1 MDWVGAP
8 LHFGDDGQPRSKK
21 LPGLFASR
29 IPWGSMCNRRDSS
42 SRIWDLGRWQCL
54 TNRGDSFNFSAYA
67 SLLEKGEEVPGCID
81 AEGGVRMKEGIKA
94 IVVGAAG
101 KMGGRIIHIINE
113 TPSIALYRAIERPDH
128 PSIGRDIGEITGLGK
143 IGIPL
148 EGDLK
153 KDGGDVIINFTN
165 PKASIESLEFAKEAG
180 LAIVIGTTGLIP
192 EQMEKVKDLSKSV
205 RCVFSPNMS
214 VGVNVMFRIV
224 QEVAQ
229 VLGPE
234 YDIEILEAHH
244 HLKKDS
250 PSGTAVKLGELIAKA
265 MGRDFGQV
273 GIYGRKGMIGERKKD
288 EIGMQVIR
296 AGDIVGEHTVLF
308 GGVGERL
315 EIIHRA
321 HSRDNFARG
330 AVRAALWVVNQPN
343 GLYDMQDVLGLKK

>member
-1 MDWVGAP
+1 VG
-8 LHFGDDGQPRSKK
+8 GGISMKK
-21 LPGLFASR
+21 
-29 IPWGSMCNRRDSS
+29 
-42 SRIWDLGRWQCL
+42 
-54 TNRGDSFNFSAYA
+54 
-67 SLLEKGEEVPGCID
+67 
-81 AEGGVRMKEGIKA
+81 GIKA
-94 IVVGAAG
+94 IVIGAAG
-101 KMGGRIIHIINE
+101 KMGGRIINIIKE
-113 TPSIALYRAIERPDH
+113 TPSIELYRTVERSDH
-128 PSIGRDIGEITGLGK
+128 PSIGKDIGEIVGLGK

-165 PKASIESLEFAKEAG
+165 PKASIESLEFAKETG
-180 LAIVIGTTGLIP
+180 SAIVIGTTGLSP
-192 EQMEKVKDLSKSV
+192 EQIERVKDLSKSV

-224 QEVAQ
+224 QEVAK

-273 GIYGRKGMIGERKKD
+273 GIYGRKGMIGERTKE

-308 GGVGERL
+308 GGIGERL

>member
-1 MDWVGAP
+1 M
-8 LHFGDDGQPRSKK
+8 R
-21 LPGLFASR
+21 
-29 IPWGSMCNRRDSS
+29 
-42 SRIWDLGRWQCL
+42 
-54 TNRGDSFNFSAYA
+54 
-67 SLLEKGEEVPGCID
+67 
-81 AEGGVRMKEGIKA
+81 KEIKA

-101 KMGGRIIHIINE
+101 KMGVRIMQIIKE
-113 TPSIALYRAIERPDH
+113 VPSIELYRAVERPDH
-128 PSIGRDIGEITGLGK
+128 PSIGRDIGEIIGLGK

-148 EGDLK
+148 EGNLK
-153 KDGGDVIINFTN
+153 KDGGDVLINFTN
-165 PKASIESLEFAKEAG
+165 PKASIESLEFAKENC
-180 LAIVIGTTGLIP
+180 LAIVIGTTGFQP
-192 EQMEKVKDLSKSV
+192 EQMERVKGLSKDV
-205 RCVFSPNMS
+205 RCILSPNMS

-250 PSGTAVKLGELIAKA
+250 PSGTAVKLGELIAKTT
-265 MGRDFGQV
+265 GRDFGKV
-273 GIYGRKGMIGERKKD
+273 GVYGRKGMIGERTKE